1 MFSLLPVSSFRR
13 SMVLPVLLLGAAV
26 GLLLSGC
33 SEGTTLTTQVRPQQ
47 VQPLDSVA
55 VVSVRAAKRYE
66 NKIERGPADTA
77 GVRHAVH
84 AITEMSER
92 QARRAD
98 PRYRAVAE
106 QVRDDLFGRVEAVAP
121 FTLVQEDRVLRSDA
135 YREGDDEGAAH
146 GDNWRSSLFA
156 TPDGYRGL
164 DPARFKGGRLAQSFL
179 GNLPSTPDGVLFA
192 ETTFALV
199 ARSGGQGKGA
209 TLGEGDTVEVD
220 VEATVQIQVLA
231 RTGNTALTVARTG
244 QSDDGFTFVYG
255 QGWEARQIDGPAQ
268 RATQR
273 AVEKITSYMKK
284 KVPGST
290 LAEAARDL
298 RSSKM
303 ER

>member
-1 MFSLLPVSSFRR
+1 
-13 SMVLPVLLLGAAV
+13 
-26 GLLLSGC
+26 
-33 SEGTTLTTQVRPQQ
+33 
-47 VQPLDSVA
+47 
-55 VVSVRAAKRYE
+55 
-66 NKIERGPADTA
+66 
-77 GVRHAVH
+77 
-84 AITEMSER
+84 
-92 QARRAD
+92 
-98 PRYRAVAE
+98 
-106 QVRDDLFGRVEAVAP
+106 
-121 FTLVQEDRVLRSDA
+121 
-135 YREGDDEGAAH
+135 
-146 GDNWRSSLFA
+146 
-156 TPDGYRGL
+156 
-164 DPARFKGGRLAQSFL
+164 
-179 GNLPSTPDGVLFA
+179 
-192 ETTFALV
+192 
-199 ARSGGQGKGA
+199 
-209 TLGEGDTVEVD
+209 VEVD